1 VGRGRPRRSRPN
13 PQRSS
18 VAAAARRLA
27 VLLAAL
33 MVGTVVVSL
42 GLGAIAGA
50 SADRSIS
57 LGFYL
62 MGSFLLVGGFFI
74 GNRGPLRSIGDQ
86 GLLSFW
92 GRKGIRTA
100 SPQERREDA
109 GASAVYITMG
119 LLLIACGVAI
129 DSRFKLW

>member
-1 VGRGRPRRSRPN
+1 
-13 PQRSS
+13 
-18 VAAAARRLA
+18 VAAAARRLV

-33 MVGTVVVSL
+33 MAGTVVVSL
-42 GLGAIAGA
+42 ALGTLAGA

-57 LGFYL
+57 LGLYL
-62 MGSFLLVGGFFI
+62 VGSFLLVGGFFI

-100 SPQERREDA
+100 SPRERREEA
-109 GASAVYITMG
+109 GASAAYITIG
-119 LLLIACGVAI
+119 LLLIALGVSI
-129 DSRFKLW
+129 DSRFTLW